1 MEAKETCD
9 KSESEGINES
19 NNSDEPTPNPPKSRT
34 SHDNATKVQI
44 PPTTDTPDARPSAD
58 PSEVDAKPIVW
69 PSGSSPSDPISVPT
83 GKDSKCY
90 ALEGTKKVVIFNQ
103 KIFAP
108 RLKLNPR
115 KGTEID
121 VKSIQNT
128 FKSLDWDIDL
138 YNDCT
143 VAQIREVILKQI
155 QLSEENFAALAIFI
169 LSHGEDNGTIFAS
182 DYPFRVDH
190 DILFQLAADKSPNLA
205 GKPKLVFV
213 QACQGQ
219 ETDAGSNVT
228 ERDRRRRHTSQDST
242 STYKIPNYADF
253 LIFQASFWDHYS
265 FRSSETGSWFIQSL
279 CSSIDQS
286 GKDEALFDIL
296 LSVSHSVA
304 INKESNVP
312 NRGHLDKKKQ
322 VPLLYSTMLRRMYL
336 KGPMSRSLTDESVDS
351 PDLEKEKKV
360 TEGVSA
366 IKLEDS
372 KSKKEVSGSQRSLF
386 KRDKTG
392 EGKDKDCSIM

>member
-1 MEAKETCD
+1 MESNETCD
-9 KSESEGINES
+9 NKSETKGINES
-19 NNSDEPTPNPPKSRT
+19 NSNQNNIEPSHSQART
-34 SHDNATKVQI
+34 SHDNATKIHI
-44 PPTTDTPDARPSAD
+44 PPTSDTPDARPSAD
-58 PSEVDAKPIVW
+58 ASEVDAKPIAW
-69 PSGSSPSDPISVPT
+69 PSGSSPNDPISIPT
-83 GKDSKCY
+83 SKDSKCY

-143 VAQIREVILKQI
+143 VSQIREVILKQI
-155 QLSEENFAALAIFI
+155 QLSEENIAALAIFI

-219 ETDAGSNVT
+219 ETDAGSSVT
-228 ERDRRRRHTSQDST
+228 ERRRRHTSQDST

-279 CSSIDQS
+279 CSSIDKS
-286 GKDEALFDIL
+286 GQDEALFDIL

-312 NRGHLDKKKQ
+312 GKSHLDKKKQ

-336 KGPMSRSLTDESVDS
+336 KGPKSLAESEES
-351 PDLEKEKKV
+351 PEMEKSV
-360 TEGVSA
+360 TEAVSA
-366 IKLEDS
+366 LKLES
-372 KSKKEVSGSQRSLF
+372 KEVSGSQKSLF
-386 KRDKTG
+386 RRDKSKDTR
-392 EGKDKDCSIM
+392 DKDCTCM

>member
-1 MEAKETCD
+1 MMEAQESCD
-9 KSESEGINES
+9 KSESEGINEFNSSSKNHTIES
-19 NNSDEPTPNPPKSRT
+19 NPSKSRT
-34 SHDNATKVQI
+34 SHDNATKLQI
-44 PPTTDTPDARPSAD
+44 PPTSDTPDAKPSAD

-69 PSGSSPSDPISVPT
+69 PSGSHSGEPISVPT

-90 ALEGTKKVVIFNQ
+90 ALEGTKKVIIFNQ
-103 KIFAP
+103 KVFAP

-128 FKSLDWDIDL
+128 FKTLDWDIDL

-143 VAQIREVILKQI
+143 VAQIREVMLKQV

-219 ETDAGSNVT
+219 ETDAGSTVT
-228 ERDRRRRHTSQDST
+228 ERERRRRHTSQDST

-265 FRSSETGSWFIQSL
+265 FRSSETGSWFIQAL

-286 GKDEALFDIL
+286 GKDEALLDIL

-312 NRGHLDKKKQ
+312 NRGQLDKKKQ

-336 KGPMSRSLTDESVDS
+336 KGPLSRSLSEESVDS
-351 PDLEKEKKV
+351 SSQEKKV
-360 TEGVSA
+360 AKAVA
-366 IKLEDS
+366 NIKLEEP
-372 KSKKEVSGSQRSLF
+372 KCKEISGSQRSLF
-386 KRDKTG
+386 KRDKD
-392 EGKDKDCSIM
+392 KDKDCKIM

>member
-1 MEAKETCD
+1 MDSSSDNTSETPGITEESNSNH
-9 KSESEGINES
+9 KSEI
-19 NNSDEPTPNPPKSRT
+19 SDSKPRT
-34 SHDNATKVQI
+34 SHDNATTVHI
-44 PPTTDTPDARPSAD
+44 PPTSDTPDARPSAD
-58 PSEVDAKPIVW
+58 ASEVDAKPIPW
-69 PSGSSPSDPISVPT
+69 PSGSSPSESISAPT
-83 GKDSKCY
+83 AKDSKCY
-90 ALEGTKKVVIFNQ
+90 TLEGTKKVIIFNQ

-219 ETDAGSNVT
+219 ETDAGTSVT
-228 ERDRRRRHTSQDST
+228 ERRRRHTSQDST

-253 LIFQASFWDHYS
+253 LIFQVRNIYCLLCLVSISVIGQY
-265 FRSSETGSWFIQSL
+265 FIK
-279 CSSIDQS
+279 C
-286 GKDEALFDIL
+286 F
-296 LSVSHSVA
+296 
-304 INKESNVP
+304 
-312 NRGHLDKKKQ
+312 
-322 VPLLYSTMLRRMYL
+322 
-336 KGPMSRSLTDESVDS
+336 
-351 PDLEKEKKV
+351 
-360 TEGVSA
+360 
-366 IKLEDS
+366 
-372 KSKKEVSGSQRSLF
+372 
-386 KRDKTG
+386 
-392 EGKDKDCSIM
+392 

>member
-1 MEAKETCD
+1 MESSKQCDNTSETPGITEESNSNH
-9 KSESEGINES
+9 KSEI
-19 NNSDEPTPNPPKSRT
+19 SDSKPRT
-34 SHDNATKVQI
+34 SHDNATKVHI
-44 PPTTDTPDARPSAD
+44 PPTSDTPDARPSAD
-58 PSEVDAKPIVW
+58 ASEVDAKPIPW
-69 PSGSSPSDPISVPT
+69 PSGSSPSESISAPT
-83 GKDSKCY
+83 AKDSKCY
-90 ALEGTKKVVIFNQ
+90 TLEGTKKVIIFNQ

-219 ETDAGSNVT
+219 ETDAGTSVT
-228 ERDRRRRHTSQDST
+228 ERRRRHTSQDST

-253 LIFQASFWDHYS
+253 LIFQVRNIYCLLCLVSISVIGQY
-265 FRSSETGSWFIQSL
+265 FIK
-279 CSSIDQS
+279 C
-286 GKDEALFDIL
+286 F
-296 LSVSHSVA
+296 
-304 INKESNVP
+304 
-312 NRGHLDKKKQ
+312 
-322 VPLLYSTMLRRMYL
+322 
-336 KGPMSRSLTDESVDS
+336 
-351 PDLEKEKKV
+351 
-360 TEGVSA
+360 
-366 IKLEDS
+366 
-372 KSKKEVSGSQRSLF
+372 
-386 KRDKTG
+386 
-392 EGKDKDCSIM
+392 

>member
-1 MEAKETCD
+1 MEVEESCDNCET
-9 KSESEGINES
+9 KGIDES
-19 NNSDEPTPNPPKSRT
+19 NSAAASNSPKATPKKSRT
-34 SHDNATKVQI
+34 SHDNATKIQI
-44 PPTTDTPDARPSAD
+44 PPPSDTPDAKPSAD

-69 PSGSSPSDPISVPT
+69 PSGSSSGDPISVPT

-90 ALEGTKKVVIFNQ
+90 ALEGTKKVIIFNQ
-103 KIFAP
+103 KVFAP

-128 FKSLDWDIDL
+128 FKTLDWDIDL

-143 VAQIREVILKQI
+143 VAQIREVILKQV

-219 ETDAGSNVT
+219 ETDAGSTVT
-228 ERDRRRRHTSQDST
+228 ERERRRRHTSQDNTT

-286 GKDEALFDIL
+286 EKDEALLDIL

-312 NRGHLDKKKQ
+312 NRGALDKKKQ

-336 KGPMSRSLTDESVDS
+336 KGPLSRSLSEESVDS
-351 PDLEKEKKV
+351 SPPEKKV
-360 TEGVSA
+360 TKAVA
-366 IKLEDS
+366 DLKLEEHPN
-372 KSKKEVSGSQRSLF
+372 KSRELCGSQRSLF
-386 KRDKTG
+386 KRDKD
-392 EGKDKDCSIM
+392 KDKDCSLM